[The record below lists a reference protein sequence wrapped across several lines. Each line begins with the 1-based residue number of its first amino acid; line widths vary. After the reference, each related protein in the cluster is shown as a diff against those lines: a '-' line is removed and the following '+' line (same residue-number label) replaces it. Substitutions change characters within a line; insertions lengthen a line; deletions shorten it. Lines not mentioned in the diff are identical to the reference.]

1 MKKNQIL
8 IIGISASILFLF
20 FMIIYKT
27 DKLHD
32 YTGESKISVY
42 VQNGVNLQNPESLL
56 QLIDVYEGTSNP
68 TPYSQSILEIY
79 KNGSPA
85 SVISSPSFLNNFR
98 NFFNSKFY
106 VYDERKIDLEE
117 FKKTNSEYL
126 EICKS
131 TTDNLPNNPDIEVKI
146 VDGQPSL
153 SYQQLKDSIKSLL
166 NGVNRNITITFNSNK
181 IVTNEPNED
190 KVNETITINKPN
202 KKEPNK
208 DDVSQYES
216 EPAVVD
222 EPISVKKSK
231 TKNDVTTS
239 SITFEQG
246 LPNVFSW
253 TEDEGMTYDFS
264 LKCDKGNCENA
275 LNVSDN
281 GVEGGRIEVR
291 ASYAE
296 STEKQYKATLVIKSG
311 GKVLK
316 TITKTVKLVCS

>member
-42 VQNGVNLQNPESLL
+42 VQNGVNLPNAESLL
-56 QLIDVYEGTSNP
+56 QLIDIYEGTSNP
-68 TPYSQSILEIY
+68 TPYTQSILEIY

-85 SVISSPSFLNNFR
+85 SIFSSPSFLNNIR
-98 NFFNSKFY
+98 SFFSSKLY
-106 VYDERKIDLEE
+106 IYDERKIDLEE
-117 FKKTNSEYL
+117 FTKTSSEYL
-126 EICKS
+126 EMCKS
-131 TTDNLPNNPDIEVKI
+131 TTDNLPNNPDIEVII

-166 NGVNRNITITFNSNK
+166 IGVSRNITITFNSNK
-181 IVTNEPNED
+181 IVTDERSDTVNEP
-190 KVNETITINKPN
+190 ITINNP
-202 KKEPNK
+202 KKSDQNK
-208 DDVSQYES
+208 DVVNEYDS

-222 EPISVKKSK
+222 EPISVKKSVK

-253 TEDEGMTYDFS
+253 TQDEGMTYDFS
-264 LKCDKGNCENA
+264 LKCDKGDCENA
-275 LNVSDN
+275 LNVSNN
-281 GVEGGRIEVR
+281 GVDGGSVEVR

-296 STEKQYKATLVIKSG
+296 STEKLYKATLVIKSG